1 MQTLVSEQA
10 QNALRNHVSRLKK
23 ICKNEGAVEVWEGS
37 RKAWWVPVECFD
49 SFTRTVETYVQEFSH
64 LRDRHLLDNYDSLRS
79 EAEMNYIESLK
90 AAYKE
95 LSNGNGNPTSQ
106 MNYLDDGL
114 DYFDSR
120 FPSREEIRRD
130 IRMEMEIISKSL
142 PATIRHKVETLREAE
157 VQALTAET
165 AAQRA
170 AASRETEQME
180 LVQIKKQAEE
190 ERLHLLKEKR
200 RKQELILLSQMRP
213 EISQMQ
219 EAMERITASTTMLA
233 DEIIRSA
240 TNGAE
245 ISSAVSKSWNTRLE
259 RLRKLSPSNPK
270 LGEAIEALQQLKEDS
285 TGDSRANRFSIGQAQ
300 RRVKEGLEELSSST
314 IFESFANDIFS
325 LLQNG
330 DREGVLSQ
338 IHMARSQHKEQLDE
352 LENLY
357 QYVVQIM
364 TRQEVSV

>member
-1 MQTLVSEQA
+1 M
-10 QNALRNHVSRLKK
+10 
-23 ICKNEGAVEVWEGS
+23 
-37 RKAWWVPVECFD
+37 P
-49 SFTRTVETYVQEFSH
+49 
-64 LRDRHLLDNYDSLRS
+64 
-79 EAEMNYIESLK
+79 
-90 AAYKE
+90 
-95 LSNGNGNPTSQ
+95 
-106 MNYLDDGL
+106 
-114 DYFDSR
+114 
-120 FPSREEIRRD
+120 
-130 IRMEMEIISKSL
+130 
-142 PATIRHKVETLREAE
+142 
-157 VQALTAET
+157 
-165 AAQRA
+165 
-170 AASRETEQME
+170 
-180 LVQIKKQAEE
+180 
-190 ERLHLLKEKR
+190 
-200 RKQELILLSQMRP
+200 
-213 EISQMQ
+213 
-219 EAMERITASTTMLA
+219 EAMERITASTTLFA

-240 TNGAE
+240 SNGAE